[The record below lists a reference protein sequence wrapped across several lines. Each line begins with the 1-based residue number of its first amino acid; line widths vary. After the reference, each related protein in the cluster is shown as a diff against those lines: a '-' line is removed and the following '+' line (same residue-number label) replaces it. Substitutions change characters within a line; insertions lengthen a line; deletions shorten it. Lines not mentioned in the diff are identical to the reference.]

1 MDGQKNLIL
10 WTVVLQ
16 DQKMTKWKFYVPDAA
31 VGGRENPAGVDK
43 GSAAL
48 VSAAHAA
55 PQQRHLAEN
64 EGTKRSGGDW
74 EN

>member
-1 MDGQKNLIL
+1 MDKNLFYEQRYCKIK
-10 WTVVLQ
+10 TI
-16 DQKMTKWKFYVPDAA
+16 TKWKFYVPDAA

-48 VSAAHAA
+48 VSAAHAT

-64 EGTKRSGGDW
+64 KGTKGQRSGGDW